1 MKRLI
6 PLALLA
12 SAPLHAQAIPT
23 AWSAEVVVDNVPV
36 PPMLAADNPTDIR
49 KHATNLCAVV
59 PDDVK
64 AACLQQISALSFT
77 SLTAKGADMQRYRI
91 KLVPNEVNGW
101 KTYIVIY
108 ATPKE

>member
-12 SAPLHAQAIPT
+12 SAPLHAQAVQT
-23 AWSAEVVVDNVPV
+23 AWSAEVVVDNMPV
-36 PPMLAADNPTDIR
+36 PPMLLADNPTDIR
-49 KHATNLCAVV
+49 KAAVSLCAFV

-64 AACLQQISALSFT
+64 PACLQQISALSFT

-91 KLVPNEVNGW
+91 KLVPNEADGW

-108 ATPKE
+108 AQGK